1 MNQFMKAQVGSVLL
15 SMKTLYQSIELDAL
29 KDDGQISKQERKE
42 IKKIRKAITRFE
54 KAMEK
59 LK

>member
-1 MNQFMKAQVGSVLL
+1 MNQFMKAQVASVLL

-42 IKKIRKAITRFE
+42 IRKIRKAITRFE
-54 KAMEK
+54 KAMER

>member
-1 MNQFMKAQVGSVLL
+1 MNQFMKAQVASVLL

-42 IKKIRKAITRFE
+42 IRKIRKAITRFE